1 MRVGLREV
9 LRGELREVLRWLL
22 MDEDRELLREL
33 RGVRELLRELLGV
46 ELRELFR
53 VELREDLNR
62 SVSWYSVISASGG
75 QTEAT
80 A

>member
-9 LRGELREVLRWLL
+9 LRGELRELLRGLL

-62 SVSWYSVISASGG
+62 SVNWYSVILASGG